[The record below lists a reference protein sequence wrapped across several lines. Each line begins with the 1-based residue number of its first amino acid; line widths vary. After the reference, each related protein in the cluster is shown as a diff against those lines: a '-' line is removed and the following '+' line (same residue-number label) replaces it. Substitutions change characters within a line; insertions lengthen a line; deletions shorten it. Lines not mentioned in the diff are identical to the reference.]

1 MSDHFILNLLNSP
14 SLGEFNKFNMKMIT
28 RVRFCLSYN
37 LLNVILS
44 TSKFVYFSEN
54 LHYCNGHLHDVTCSH
69 LKCYVM
75 CGHNIIYDMMLSTE

>member
-37 LLNVILS
+37 LLNVI
-44 TSKFVYFSEN
+44 
-54 LHYCNGHLHDVTCSH
+54 
-69 LKCYVM
+69 
-75 CGHNIIYDMMLSTE
+75 